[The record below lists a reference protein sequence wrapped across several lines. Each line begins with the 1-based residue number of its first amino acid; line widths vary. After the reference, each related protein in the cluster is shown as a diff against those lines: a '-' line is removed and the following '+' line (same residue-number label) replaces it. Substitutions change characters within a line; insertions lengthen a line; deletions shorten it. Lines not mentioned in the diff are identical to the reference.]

1 MTQETSDLYI
11 IEPFDPAKHDRAAFS
26 CGVPQVDNFF
36 KLTANKLSK
45 ADAIRV
51 FVLTSASGELMGFY
65 ALNVHSVDYQ
75 DLPAQYAK
83 NRPSHGNIPAAY
95 ISMIGVNSRFQGQGL
110 GETLLVDAMERIVM
124 IADQIGISVI
134 MLDVLDCG
142 NEKNTARR
150 LRLYTEKFG
159 FTPLP
164 SNPLRLFIPIKT
176 IKAALTN

>member
-1 MTQETSDLYI
+1 MTQETSDLHI

-26 CGVPQVDNFF
+26 CGVLQVDNFL
-36 KLTANKLSK
+36 KLTANKLSR

-51 FVLTSASGELMGFY
+51 FVLTSATYELMGFY

-95 ISMIGVNSRFQGQGL
+95 ISMIGVDSRFQGQGL
-110 GETLLVDAMERIVM
+110 GEALLIDAMERIVM
-124 IADQIGISVI
+124 VADQIGISVI

-150 LRLYTEKFG
+150 LRLYTERFG

-176 IKAALTN
+176 VRAALMG

>member
-1 MTQETSDLYI
+1 MPGSAGNYSQLA
-11 IEPFDPAKHDRAAFS
+11 PFDWSKKD
-26 CGVPQVDNFF
+26 
-36 KLTANKLSK
+36 KLSK

-83 NRPSHGNIPAAY
+83 NRPSHGNIPAAH
-95 ISMIGVNSRFQGQGL
+95 ISMIGVNSRFQGQGF

-124 IADQIGISVI
+124 VADQIGISVI

-142 NEKNTARR
+142 DVENTARR
-150 LRLYTEKFG
+150 LRLYTERFG

-176 IKAALTN
+176 VRAALTN

>member
-1 MTQETSDLYI
+1 MTHETSDLHI
-11 IEPFDPAKHDRAAFS
+11 IESFDPTQHDRTAFS
-26 CGVPQVDNFF
+26 CGVQQVDNFLKF
-36 KLTANKLSK
+36 TANKLSK
-45 ADAIRV
+45 ADAIRA
-51 FVLTSASGELMGFY
+51 FVLTSASHGLMGFY

-95 ISMIGVNSRFQGQGL
+95 ISMIGVDSRFQGQGL
-110 GETLLVDAMERIVM
+110 GETLLVDAMERVVM
-124 IADQIGISVI
+124 VADQIGISVI

-150 LRLYTEKFG
+150 LRLYTERFG

-164 SNPLRLFIPIKT
+164 SKPLRLFIPIKT
-176 IKAALTN
+176 VRAALID